1 MSVTEVT
8 RASQRCLCRYRN
20 IEKNVRVVRAA
31 NDSKSSYIERTVYPQ
46 QYFVFWAERDT
57 TLEVYSS
64 VSAHLL
70 LEDRISC
77 DRLEV
82 GATVGATNWD

>member
-1 MSVTEVT
+1 MSVIEVT
-8 RASQRCLCRYRN
+8 KASQRCLCRYRN
-20 IEKNVRVVRAA
+20 VERNVRVVRAS
-31 NDSKSSYIERTVYPQ
+31 NGKSHYIERTVYPQ
-46 QYFVFWAERDT
+46 QYFVFWADRDA

-82 GATVGATNWD
+82 GVTT

>member
-1 MSVTEVT
+1 MPVVEVEK
-8 RASQRCLCRYRN
+8 ASRRCLCQYRN
-20 IEKNVRVVRAA
+20 VERQVRVVRAA
-31 NDSKSSYIERTVYPQ
+31 NHKDSCIERTVYPQ
-46 QYFVFWAERDT
+46 QYFVFWADRDA

-77 DRLEV
+77 NRLEV
-82 GATVGATNWD
+82 GVEARESV